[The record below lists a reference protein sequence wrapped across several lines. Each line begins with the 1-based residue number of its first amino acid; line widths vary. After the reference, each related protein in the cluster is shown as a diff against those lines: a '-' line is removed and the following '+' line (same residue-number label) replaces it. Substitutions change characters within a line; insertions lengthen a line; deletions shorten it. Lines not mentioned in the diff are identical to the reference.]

1 MRKSSVLVHRWLGI
15 IAGLYVGLIA
25 LSGIGM
31 VFSTTFYE
39 WEFGEQN
46 VSVQMQDRP
55 YAPPH
60 VWLEKAEARYGKLP
74 GFEGYF
80 GPRATPMRISA
91 PTLIYE
97 PPGRHH
103 VHGVITVNPYTGEPL
118 VRFVA
123 EDTWSMLPLK
133 LHMSLFLP
141 ETIWPWVLVT
151 LSLILIL
158 FGLSGLYIWWPGRAR
173 WRIAAQVVKPSSPI
187 NLRRL
192 HGAIGFWTSPL
203 IILAGVT
210 GLMLTRFDVAE
221 AITAPLGAS
230 AEYDPAT
237 NPPGLCTAPRNVTA
251 GDSLALARQRF
262 PGHELASLTV
272 PTTDAPV
279 FTIWMRPAASTVPAR
294 GSSEIVVDARCGNIL
309 FARGQNEMRSG
320 DTVLTYL
327 IELHNGRLLGFF
339 GEALIVVQGIALTLL
354 PLAGI
359 TLWLWRRKRRRKPLY
374 TPPLIK
380 DAQPISANVK
390 TILPIETLP

>member
-1 MRKSSVLVHRWLGI
+1 MRKGLILAHRWLGLI
-15 IAGLYVGLIA
+15 CGLYIVLIA

-39 WEFGEQN
+39 WEFGADK
-46 VSVQMQDRP
+46 VSVPMQDTP

-60 VWLEKAEARYGKLP
+60 IWLEKAEARYGKLP

-97 PPGRHH
+97 PAGRDH
-103 VHGVITVNPYTGEPL
+103 VHGVVTVNPYTGEPL
-118 VRFVA
+118 ANFVA

-141 ETIWPWVLVT
+141 EAMSSWVLVV
-151 LSLILIL
+151 LSVVLIA
-158 FGLSGLYIWWPGRAR
+158 FGLSGLVIWWPGRAR
-173 WRIAAQVVKPSSPI
+173 WRVAAKVVKPNNPI

-221 AITAPLGAS
+221 AMTAPLGAS
-230 AEYDPAT
+230 AEFNPAT
-237 NPPGLCTAPRNVTA
+237 APPGRCASPRAVTA
-251 GDSLALARQRF
+251 GDALAIAHQRY
-262 PGHELASLTV
+262 PTHELASMFV
-272 PTTDAPV
+272 PNAEAPV
-279 FTIWMRPAASTVPAR
+279 YSIWMRPASSTVPAR
-294 GSSEIVVDARCGNIL
+294 GDSEVIVDAKCGTLL
-309 FARGQNEMRSG
+309 FARGEEEMRAG

-327 IELHNGRLLGFF
+327 VELHNGRILGLA
-339 GEALIVVQGIALTLL
+339 GEALIVLQGVAISVL
-354 PLAGI
+354 PIVGI
-359 TLWLWRRKRRRKPLY
+359 VLWLWRRRRLRA
-374 TPPLIK
+374 TR
-380 DAQPISANVK
+380 DANGSTRPA
-390 TILPIETLP
+390 TLMG